1 MSDFRKIDEVLKGS
15 APHWVGNGFRVK
27 QFFPKDRGESI
38 FERTSPFLLLHY
50 NEPYYFQATP
60 FETGVGPHPH
70 RGFETVTFSL
80 AGKVEHGDNKGNTG
94 VINPGD
100 IQWMTAGSGI
110 LHKEYHE
117 NEFVKKDRVFHVIQL
132 WVNLPAKDKMTE
144 PNYQAIT
151 KDQMGK
157 YSIPE
162 EGGEVIIYAGEA
174 YGVKGPAKTFSP
186 INIYKINL
194 KKGTDFRIQEPEGFN
209 TGFLVIG
216 GEVEINKEATVEF
229 GNFVLF
235 DREDKEIAIQS
246 IEEESEIMVF
256 SGEPLNEPVAAA
268 GPFVM
273 NTREELVEA
282 SRDFREGVFASPI
295 F

>member
-1 MSDFRKIDEVLKGS
+1 MSDFRKIDEVLKGP

-38 FERTSPFLLLHY
+38 FERTSPFLLLDY

-162 EGGEVIIYAGEA
+162 EGGEVIICAGEA

-282 SRDFREGVFASPI
+282 SRDFREGVFGSPI

>member
-1 MSDFRKIDEVLKGS
+1 M
-15 APHWVGNGFRVK
+15 
-27 QFFPKDRGESI
+27 
-38 FERTSPFLLLHY
+38 
-50 NEPYYFQATP
+50 
-60 FETGVGPHPH
+60 
-70 RGFETVTFSL
+70 
-80 AGKVEHGDNKGNTG
+80 
-94 VINPGD
+94 
-100 IQWMTAGSGI
+100 
-110 LHKEYHE
+110 
-117 NEFVKKDRVFHVIQL
+117 IQL

-282 SRDFREGVFASPI
+282 SRDFREGVFGSPI